1 MNNSIKSIK
10 IKDNGLRHQVYKII
24 KSKIAKGELKP
35 KQRIFESRIAEQLS
49 ISRGPVRE
57 AIRDLAKEGI
67 VINIP
72 RKGTFIA
79 ACSIKDIEEIYSLR
93 AILEGLA
100 IRRSINYLPKK
111 DIKNLEN
118 LREEMVTA
126 SKNKN
131 IAKMVEKDMQF
142 HKVICYSS
150 KHTRLIKFWS
160 EMDYQIRTFLVTAD
174 LVFYNPEQ
182 IAQRHNKIIEA
193 IKTKDPDKAE
203 KCIKNHINQ
212 VGKEIIDIFKKK
224 VGEHGL
230 LLSPQKEENK
240 S

>member
-1 MNNSIKSIK
+1 MNNSIESIK
-10 IKDNGLRHQVYKII
+10 IENNGLRQQVYKII

-57 AIRDLAKEGI
+57 AIRDMTKEGI

-79 ACSIKDIEEIYSLR
+79 AYTIKDIEEIYSIR

-100 IRRSINYLPKK
+100 IRRSIKYLTKK

-118 LREEMVTA
+118 LRDEILVA

-131 IAKMVEKDMQF
+131 ILEMVEKDMHF

-160 EMDYQIRTFLVTAD
+160 EMNYQIRTFLVTAD

-182 IAQRHNKIIEA
+182 IWQRHNKILEA

-212 VGKEIIDIFKKK
+212 VGKEIIDNFKKRSIVSSSTLK
-224 VGEHGL
+224 
-230 LLSPQKEENK
+230 KMK
-240 S
+240 